1 MKIQFK
7 INAAV
12 TALSVIE
19 VFKSS
24 GINRPVDDAK
34 RIEAMLKNSNL
45 IVTAWNGVELIGIA
59 RSLTD
64 FNYCCYLSDL
74 AVKKE
79 YQKTGIGKSL
89 IEITQDTIGEQ
100 TMLLLL
106 SATPALEYYPKI
118 GFEKVEN
125 GFIIKPD
132 YHNDKEYSETFH
144 SIAFDIFLKNN
155 LVFILDDFLYHKYF
169 DKTYFDMG
177 ENILIDL
184 IRKNL
189 VLN

>member
-7 INAAV
+7 INDKVSAEA
-12 TALSVIE
+12 VIE

-24 GINRPVDDAK
+24 GIKRPVDDVK
-34 RIEAMLKNSNL
+34 RIQAMLDNSNL
-45 IVTAWNGVELIGIA
+45 IITAWNGIELIGIS

-79 YQKTGIGKSL
+79 HQKLGIGKTL
-89 IEITQDTIGEQ
+89 IELTQDAIGDQ

-106 SATPALEYYPKI
+106 SAAPAMEYYPKV

-125 GFIIKPD
+125 GFIIK
-132 YHNDKEYSETFH
+132 
-144 SIAFDIFLKNN
+144 
-155 LVFILDDFLYHKYF
+155 
-169 DKTYFDMG
+169 
-177 ENILIDL
+177 
-184 IRKNL
+184 RKS
-189 VLN
+189 